1 MNWYKQAQGDSVSW
15 EEFLKMI
22 DSVCIRKTG
31 MDRDFY
37 PTNESLKREELE
49 FIFAGIEEVGQ
60 KLNKIITELEFS
72 EVCNESIKCV
82 LIRQGIML

>member
-1 MNWYKQAQGDSVSW
+1 MTTTAT
-15 EEFLKMI
+15 
-22 DSVCIRKTG
+22 KTG
-31 MDRDFY
+31 TEQLLEIFGLLGKANHYMDRDFY